1 MRYSNPLRV
10 GFQCALGVALL
21 FLLTQPL
28 HSGEILDRIVA
39 TVNGQIILLSDWQD
53 AVSYEAFSSQ
63 RAVSDLTPADRKAA
77 LDRLIDQEL
86 LREQMSTI
94 DSPHCAPEAVTARLA
109 EIRKQYTEAKSQP
122 DWELLLRQY
131 NLTEELLRH
140 RVENELNV
148 LLLVDARLR
157 PSVNVDSQSI
167 ESYYNQEILPQ
178 IRQSA
183 EAGEPLAELTPKIKE
198 VLTQQKMN
206 ELLTA
211 WLQNLRAGS
220 DIRTSESASQAQ

>member
-1 MRYSNPLRV
+1 MPSLKSRKIGLRSS
-10 GFQCALGVALL
+10 VALT
-21 FLLTQPL
+21 LLLLLSRPL
-28 HSGEILDRIVA
+28 YSGEILDRIVA

-53 AVSYEAFSSQ
+53 AARYEAFISQ
-63 RAVSDLTPADRKAA
+63 RPVGDLTVADRKAV

-86 LREQMSTI
+86 LREQMSAI
-94 DSPHCAPEAVTARLA
+94 DSPHCTPESVNARLA
-109 EIRKQYTEAKSQP
+109 DIRKQYVEVKTQS
-122 DWELLLRQY
+122 DWENLLHQY
-131 NLTEELLRH
+131 ELTEEQLKH
-140 RVENELNV
+140 HVENELNV

-157 PSVNVDSQSI
+157 PSVSVDAQSI

-178 IRQSA
+178 LRQSGSA
-183 EAGEPLAELTPKIKE
+183 EKPLAQLTPKIKE

-220 DIRTSESASQAQ
+220 DIRTSENAPQAQ